1 MGTQGRR
8 LKKLIV
14 TADDFGI
21 SEQVNDAVESA
32 HINGILTTASLM
44 VGEPFANDAV
54 QRAKKMPDLGI
65 GLHIALSRARPLS
78 PLSAI
83 PDLIDKDGFL
93 RSNLIG
99 AGFRFFFL
107 PQIRTQLETEITAQ
121 FEAFIKTNLPLDHVN
136 AHNHLHLH
144 PTVLSLILK
153 IGKQH
158 GMKSIRLPI
167 DPKLKGFEAA
177 FLVPWLALMKLRL
190 RKHGIK
196 HNDVLLGLCETGS
209 LDTKSLILMLEGL
222 SNQTAELMCHPA
234 TGPWPDMDPMAKDFR
249 HDLELKALINKKTLN
264 TINKNSVKLCTFRD
278 IE

>member
-83 PDLIDKDGFL
+83 PDLIDKDGVL

-167 DPKLKGFEAA
+167 DPKFKGLGAT
-177 FLVPWLALMKLRL
+177 FLMPWLAIMKD
-190 RKHGIK
+190 RK
-196 HNDVLLGLCETGS
+196 
-209 LDTKSLILMLEGL
+209 
-222 SNQTAELMCHPA
+222 
-234 TGPWPDMDPMAKDFR
+234 
-249 HDLELKALINKKTLN
+249 
-264 TINKNSVKLCTFRD
+264 SVV
-278 IE
+278 

>member
-1 MGTQGRR
+1 M
-8 LKKLIV
+8 
-14 TADDFGI
+14 
-21 SEQVNDAVESA
+21 QVNDAVESA

-44 VGEPFANDAV
+44 VGELFANDAV
-54 QRAKKMPDLGI
+54 QRAKKMPHLGV

-78 PLSAI
+78 PLNTI
-83 PDLIDKDGFL
+83 PDLIDKDGVL
-93 RSNLIG
+93 RSNLIS

-107 PQIRTQLETEITAQ
+107 PHVRYQLETEITAQ
-121 FEAFIKTNLPLDHVN
+121 FQAFTKTNLPLDHVN

-153 IGKQH
+153 VGKQH

-167 DPKLKGFEAA
+167 GPKFESFGAIC
-177 FLVPWLALMKLRL
+177 LVPWLALMKLRL

-196 HNDVLLGLCETGS
+196 HNDVLLGLRETGS
-209 LDTKSLILMLEGL
+209 LNTKSLILMLEHL

-234 TGPWPDMDPMAKDFR
+234 TGPWPDMDPIAKNFR
-249 HDLELKALINKKTLN
+249 HDLELKALINKETLYAIYQN
-264 TINKNSVKLCTFRD
+264 SINLCTFRD